1 LIVSLASLFSQQ
13 SELLDEETYFEDDM
27 KRVAVPLR
35 ETEAVKVC
43 SDLAFF

>member
-1 LIVSLASLFSQQ
+1 
-13 SELLDEETYFEDDM
+13 M

-43 SDLAFF
+43 IAITFFVAFLCIYIEQDVQLRKG